1 MIPAGSQGQY
11 FGRQDESNDEFFY
24 SQPRRVVHIDDN
36 AIETVSALFR
46 DFIPSDSVVLDFM
59 SSWRSHWPYGHL
71 KRRLVG
77 LGMNAEEMLDNP
89 DLDEYVIQNV
99 NDDPVLPFDDEYFD
113 AVVITVS
120 VQYLTQPVAVFKE
133 INRILK
139 TGGIFIVSFSNRMFP
154 TKAVNI
160 WRSLDGAGHLDLVSS
175 YMEYAEGFGDVKGG
189 LANAKD
195 SPPHDPLYVVMGNK
209 MDVSAE

>member
-1 MIPAGSQGQY
+1 MMASEPQGQY
-11 FGRQDESNDEFFY
+11 FSRQDESNDEFFY
-24 SQPRRVVHIDDN
+24 SQPRKVVHIDDN
-36 AIETVSALFR
+36 AIQTVSAVFR
-46 DFIPSDSVVLDFM
+46 DFIPADSVVLDFM
-59 SSWRSHWPYGHL
+59 SSWRSHWPHGHL

-89 DLDEYVIQNV
+89 DLDEHVIHNV
-99 NDDPVLPFDDEYFD
+99 NEDPLLPFDDEYFD

-120 VQYLTQPVAVFKE
+120 VQYLTQPVSVCKE

-139 TGGIFIVSFSNRMFP
+139 TGGVFIVSFSNRMFP

-160 WRSLDGAGHLDLVSS
+160 WRSLDDNGHLDLVSS
-175 YMEYAEGFGDVKGG
+175 YMDYAGGFGDIKGG

-195 SPPHDPLYVVMGNK
+195 SPPNDPLYVVMGTKVDIN
-209 MDVSAE
+209 D